1 MKTQII
7 VTINDAGT
15 QFQLNDAVPIPSGTP
30 DHVVKV
36 SADYA
41 IQTEDQTVINDS
53 TAASAITFTLPDAN
67 EVTNQIFN
75 LVNANE
81 TIGGTVTISPAVKQ
95 SNATTVNSL
104 AIKTRMTVQSD
115 GTDYW
120 QIA

>member
-15 QFQLNDAVPIPSGTP
+15 QFKLNDAVPIPSGTP

-36 SADYA
+36 TADYT
-41 IQTEDQTVINDS
+41 IQPEDETIINVS
-53 TAASAITFTLPDAN
+53 TAGSAVTFTLPDAD
-67 EVTNQIFN
+67 EVTNQTFH

-81 TIGGTVTISPAVKQ
+81 TASGTVTISPAINQ
-95 SNATTVNSL
+95 SNATTVDSL